1 MLGRR
6 EPVHRRPKSASRS
19 FLLASRSTG
28 VTSGALHEG
37 QAPPA
42 SMHALHSHTPHVCLS
57 TPGPWWVSHFAAVD
71 SAGFAGAL
79 GGVGFRALASA
90 SSSRPVSSSSSV
102 LSFLEGT
109 TWASASVFFAFGS
122 AGASSVFF
130 SPHPPRTLTDP
141 WTSLA

>member
-6 EPVHRRPKSASRS
+6 ELVHRRPKSASRS

-57 TPGPWWVSHFAAVD
+57 TPGPWGVSHFAAVGCD
-71 SAGFAGAL
+71 GFAGTL
-79 GGVGFRALASA
+79 GGVGFRAWDLACNARPGMSA
-90 SSSRPVSSSSSV
+90 EYV
-102 LSFLEGT
+102 LLCLM
-109 TWASASVFFAFGS
+109 
-122 AGASSVFF
+122 
-130 SPHPPRTLTDP
+130 R
-141 WTSLA
+141 